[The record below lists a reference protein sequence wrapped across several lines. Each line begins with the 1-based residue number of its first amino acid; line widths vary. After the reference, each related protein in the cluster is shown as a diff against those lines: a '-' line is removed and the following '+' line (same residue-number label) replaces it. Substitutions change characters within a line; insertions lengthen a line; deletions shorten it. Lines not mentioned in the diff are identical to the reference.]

1 MANPIT
7 PRAFVLA
14 VVTAATLGMIA
25 TLAIRPP
32 GGHEQSSQSVE
43 AAAFEKVDWRV
54 ASAFGTNLP
63 IIGEA
68 PKHVAGILSRA
79 TGNQTVLTIYE
90 PAELVPAFSITES
103 VKDQKIAAG
112 FTWIGYDQG
121 RIPSSALLG
130 AVPFGMEPWEY
141 LAWWRE
147 GGGKALGEALYN
159 PIQVQ
164 PLLCGIVSPETA
176 GWFRVPIENIEDIE
190 GLKIRFAGL
199 GGKVLQR
206 LGASVTMIPAGEIFQ
221 ALEKGAIDA
230 TEFSLPVIDKM
241 LGFDRVAKFN
251 YFPGWHQ
258 PFTSLHLLVNLEIW
272 QTLRPETRTLIE
284 MACDASITFTLARA
298 EALQG
303 DVIEQFKASGIVSGV
318 LPDPVLERLREATQE
333 VLREEA
339 RADPMFAKILESQQ
353 AFSQKYET
361 WKRLG
366 YLPRD
371 F

>member
-1 MANPIT
+1 MADSLSR
-7 PRAFVLA
+7 RAFAIA
-14 VVTAATLGMIA
+14 VITAALLGMLA
-25 TLAIRPP
+25 TLALRPP
-32 GGHEQSSQSVE
+32 GGQASSAKTDD
-43 AAAFEKVDWRV
+43 AAAFEKVNWRV

-68 PKHVAGILSRA
+68 PTHVAEILRKAS
-79 TGNQTVLTIYE
+79 GNRTVLTIYE

-112 FTWIGYDQG
+112 FTWVGYDQG

-147 GGGKALGEALYN
+147 GGGRSLGEALYN

-164 PLLCGIVSPETA
+164 PILCGIVSPETA
-176 GWFRVPIENIEDIE
+176 GWFREPIERIEDLQ

-241 LGFDRVAKFN
+241 LGFDRVAGFN

-258 PFTSLHLLVNLEIW
+258 PFTSLHLLVNLQIW
-272 QTLRPETRTLIE
+272 QALRPETRALIE
-284 MACDASITFTLARA
+284 MACDSAITFSLAKA

-303 DVIEQFKASGIVSGV
+303 EVIERFKASGTVSSV
-318 LPDPVLERLREATQE
+318 LPDPVLLRLREATE
-333 VLREEA
+333 AVLQEEA
-339 RADPMFAKILESQQ
+339 QADAMFARILQSQQ
-353 AFSQKYET
+353 DFSQSYEI
-361 WKRLG
+361 WKQLG